1 MFTIL
6 TWNVLDRTW
15 GIRNFNRAILSPLG
29 RDIVDAM
36 KHNADDEFWS
46 SSHMDSIRARI
57 AKDANAAKVFARDE
71 IERRILMM
79 QFLWKVCIS
88 GREPDVICLQEVSRD
103 MAERCNDT
111 FDKSLTL
118 FSPYPKTTTKDEAGL
133 SCHVLQPYQD
143 NYEQLHEPILA
154 PGDSPSRMC
163 VYVQCTERVI
173 CANVHLK
180 GYEPGDKEGRD
191 SNVKEALHYA
201 QKLIEEFSPTHC
213 IVMVGDF
220 NHPVGEEDVLKVALK
235 DQFQFIENMVSPIP
249 TSTDSESR
257 YVKPKPITID
267 RCFVR
272 NGEVTEITPLQ
283 EGLEWSDHVPLIIK
297 VKPI

>member
-57 AKDANAAKVFARDE
+57 VKDNNASNVFARDE
-71 IERRILMM
+71 IDRQILMRH
-79 QFLWKVCIS
+79 FLHRSV
-88 GREPDVICLQEVSRD
+88 GENTVDAICLQEVSKN
-103 MAERCNDT
+103 MADKCEELFINGFT
-111 FDKSLTL
+111 FFCS
-118 FSPYPKTTTKDEAGL
+118 YPKTTTKDFAGL
-133 SCHVLQPYQD
+133 SCHTLQPYTHD
-143 NYEQLHEPILA
+143 LYSYILA
-154 PGDSPSRMC
+154 PGESPTRVC
-163 VYVQCTERVI
+163 LYVEFSERIVF
-173 CANVHLK
+173 ANVHLK
-180 GYEPGDKEGRD
+180 GYEPGNKEGRD

-201 QKLIEEFSPTHC
+201 RVLTETFPTHC

-220 NHPVGEEDVLKVALK
+220 NHPVTEDFLKVALK
-235 DQFQFIENMVSPIP
+235 EQFQFIETMVSPIP

-257 YVKPKPITID
+257 FVKPKPITID

-272 NGEVTEITPLQ
+272 NGNVTEITPLQ

-297 VKPI
+297 VKY